1 VLLAGPFGPFARNRK
16 TNMKFT
22 ITVKCA
28 TGHTEIL
35 TKDLPS
41 RASAEEFARVLRTG
55 KCGVCEAQ
63 LDVTVRDPTRS
74 NSTLN

>member
-1 VLLAGPFGPFARNRK
+1 MI
-16 TNMKFT
+16 MKFT

-28 TGHTEIL
+28 SGHTEIL

-41 RASAEEFARVLRTG
+41 RASADDFARVLRTG
-55 KCGVCEAQ
+55 RCGVCEAQ
-63 LDVTVRDPTRS
+63 LDVTVRDPTHS